1 MCHLPTSSPFPL
13 QAVTISSTHLSHCLL
28 LLNSWRLSCTRAG
41 ILWISFSFYPQ
52 HLEQGWKDTGWL
64 AVLQN
69 WMAIEWIQTLEYLGC
84 HQKRL
89 SGGVGVQ
96 VPAGKGGAAPVSKR
110 LALAPASWALQQ
122 CFISWNLLRVSPEDI
137 CHFQGDLCRNWQP
150 GIKGSPNIFYLPFWR
165 SNFYDVC
172 TLG

>member
-1 MCHLPTSSPFPL
+1 
-13 QAVTISSTHLSHCLL
+13 
-28 LLNSWRLSCTRAG
+28 
-41 ILWISFSFYPQ
+41 
-52 HLEQGWKDTGWL
+52 
-64 AVLQN
+64 
-69 WMAIEWIQTLEYLGC
+69 
-84 HQKRL
+84 
-89 SGGVGVQ
+89 VQ